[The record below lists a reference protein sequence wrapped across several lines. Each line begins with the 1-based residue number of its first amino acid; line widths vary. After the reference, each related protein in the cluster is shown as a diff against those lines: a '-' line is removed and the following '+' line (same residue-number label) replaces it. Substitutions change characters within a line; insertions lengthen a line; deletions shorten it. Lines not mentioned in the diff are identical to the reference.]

1 DGGFC
6 FRPEN
11 PIDCD
16 SERPLHPLHPDAP
29 APPAQES
36 SRVGGEEVFP
46 GLRADDPVDGDAHST
61 LEGFY
66 SGFRVRAED
75 PVDSQAAKR
84 LLDLLDFFS
93 PVAALHQIAG
103 GLFRLSGFFRLSR
116 RFFAE
121 EFQDTLGMQTPYLLQ
136 PGGVFQLGGVRLVV
150 DEAVFREHGGHYG
163 IPQYLVVRPL
173 FASILQATSGGD
185 GFMQDVLE
193 LFRLARYAAIVNV
206 GLETSSAAGINM
218 DADEQVSTPA
228 IRRLAASAQGRVCIP
243 GAAHFNLNPSRF

>member
-1 DGGFC
+1 MSTKHFGPCLRPDDSVDADFC
-6 FRPEN
+6 FLLERFNRRFGLGSEN

-16 SERPLHPLHPDAP
+16 TNSPLNPLHPDAP

-136 PGGVFQLGGVRLVV
+136 PGGVFQLGGVR
-150 DEAVFREHGGHYG
+150 
-163 IPQYLVVRPL
+163 
-173 FASILQATSGGD
+173 
-185 GFMQDVLE
+185 
-193 LFRLARYAAIVNV
+193 
-206 GLETSSAAGINM
+206 
-218 DADEQVSTPA
+218 
-228 IRRLAASAQGRVCIP
+228 
-243 GAAHFNLNPSRF
+243 